1 MSLGERAVGVHARSP
16 MKRTNQKLTFQK
28 KEFRILDPHELT
40 RVKGGDGEMVLDGS
54 GLIASHLPIDKK

>member
-1 MSLGERAVGVHARSP
+1 

-54 GLIASHLPIDKK
+54 GLIASHLPTDKK